1 MAILT
6 HCYCL
11 YWLVQVV
18 EFGNN
23 KQRSKNA
30 VKLVMKNTA
39 DAQFQLLHLS
49 LLREYLWLEFTANMP
64 AAVAGSMSLE
74 RVIDDF
80 VFMTFLVGNDFL
92 PHMPALDIGEC

>member
-1 MAILT
+1 M
-6 HCYCL
+6 
-11 YWLVQVV
+11 

-92 PHMPALDIGEC
+92 PHMPALDIGKHCSYCYSPCCTH